1 MKKNGENFYFFFFC
15 PFHYTVRRRRS
26 ICSCFMT
33 WKNAYIRE
41 EGRHAKGVQSP
52 RRHFYRSQISPTKMN
67 FFHPFHF
74 IRNKKSRRR
83 PDHSLN
89 FRGVF
94 RLQFGISKAPTVVKG
109 HTLTFIGN
117 WRSKDSTKN
126 PYFRL
131 RSSNFHRKWEIVLE
145 IPAELADVFGHVFA
159 KNCDTLHE
167 NCASR
172 RKQRK
177 TIFVK
182 N

>member
-1 MKKNGENFYFFFFC
+1 
-15 PFHYTVRRRRS
+15 
-26 ICSCFMT
+26 MT

-83 PDHSLN
+83 PDHSLD
-89 FRGVF
+89 FWGVF

-159 KNCDTLHE
+159 KLWHV
-167 NCASR
+167 A
-172 RKQRK
+172 RKLCLTSEAEADNFCK
-177 TIFVK
+177 KLVHVK
-182 N
+182 FWFFGLSKYHKLIIDL